1 MPSYWSAITGT
12 ALILS
17 PAEYDNMLLN
27 YLKTAFKPDADE
39 KDVNNYMDSCEE
51 ISSDEVPVIK
61 TSCLDA
67 IKPFYPTMDAFL
79 EKLQNDAYYLNADT
93 SMVKNFVY
101 FNRYNTD
108 EYSGGIFYPIDT
120 SDNEEFNGQKM
131 TYHDVDDD
139 SEIMYTKFSTLSID
153 LLKAKHY
160 TSTDD
165 IVNEFKDAIGA
176 YLPDDFDW
184 EKHVGVFTC
193 AAYA

>member
-1 MPSYWSAITGT
+1 MSGYWSAMTGT

-27 YLKTAFKPDADE
+27 YLQTAFKPHADL
-39 KDVNNYMDSCEE
+39 KYASHYIDSCEE
-51 ISSDEVPVIK
+51 FSDEVPVIK

-67 IKPFYPTMDAFL
+67 IKPLYPTIDAFL
-79 EKLQNDAYYLNADT
+79 EKLQNDAYHLNTDT
-93 SMVKNFVY
+93 SIAKNLVHFS
-101 FNRYNTD
+101 RYNTD
-108 EYSGGIFYPIDT
+108 EYSGGAFYPIDT
-120 SDNEEFNGQKM
+120 SANEEFNGQRM
-131 TYHDVDDD
+131 PYFDVADD
-139 SEIMYTKFSTLSID
+139 SEVMYTRFSTLPID

-160 TSTDD
+160 TSNDD

-184 EKHVGVFTC
+184 EKHVGVFMC